1 MSKHGQ
7 DYNEQFT
14 SKEMFEQGRQYE
26 REEKLRVNKI
36 DLTWGAHIIAV
47 IIGLV
52 SLPFNVIACISA
64 FSFLL
69 AKWSRDTFIETLN
82 DK

>member
-14 SKEMFEQGRQYE
+14 SKEMFEQGRQYVDA
-26 REEKLRVNKI
+26 LNINKI
-36 DLTWGAHIIAV
+36 DLSKIRGRWQTYDGTAGNDDTIESIKLVAEIVNELIDLIA
-47 IIGLV
+47 
-52 SLPFNVIACISA
+52 
-64 FSFLL
+64 
-69 AKWSRDTFIETLN
+69 KH